1 MDISQLLSALGAHR
15 YLFAF
20 VLLAAYAR
28 RLTAS
33 DSLFPLSVP
42 SAWRPVVTSFVGLG
56 YGVLASVQAG
66 ASWRAAI
73 LGGVISA
80 ATSGF
85 ADMLLV
91 AIFANPKSAPAWARA
106 LAFVFDDIKGDS
118 AGGTT
123 GTAPPN
129 GSSNGA
135 PPATPPTK
143 MRTAAVVRA
152 WALRLAPRARR
163 ATPQAAG
170 LSRGLG
176 VEVEVRS

>member
-1 MDISQLLSALGAHR
+1 MDISQLLGALGAHR

-20 VLLAAYAR
+20 VLLAAYTR

-33 DSLFPLSVP
+33 DSQFPLSVP
-42 SAWRPVVTSFVGLG
+42 SAWRPVVTSVVGLG

-66 ASWRAAI
+66 ASWRTSI

-91 AIFANPKSAPAWARA
+91 AIFANPKNAPAWARA

-118 AGGTT
+118 TGGTN
-123 GTAPPN
+123 GSAPPN
-129 GSSNGA
+129 GTPNGA

-143 MRTAAVVRA
+143 MRTAAVVRT
-152 WALRLAPRARR
+152 WALYFAPRARR
-163 ATPQAAG
+163 STAQTNG

-176 VEVEVRS
+176 VEVEVHS